1 MTFQHGH
8 QVSTCNAASASGPT
22 GPLMAFQ
29 HSISVCQHLGQ
40 DWLDTSTVVMTGWTP
55 QVAGGDE

>member
-1 MTFQHGH
+1 
-8 QVSTCNAASASGPT
+8 
-22 GPLMAFQ
+22 MAFQ